1 MGLFA
6 LALYYRFGFGF
17 EFIVGFVFV
26 AALVVISFVDLNV
39 RIVPGMVRLLGDWFR
54 TLLFGQGFLLS
65 NTGIVPSLSSLINVR
80 AGDGFLSK
88 SHFASKISLK
98 SINY

>member
-1 MGLFA
+1 MYSFAELAVPVGTDFLPLFFGRVINALLA

-39 RIVPGMVRLLGDWFR
+39 RTVPGMVRLLGDWFR

-65 NTGIVPSLSSLINVR
+65 NTRTESFPP
-80 AGDGFLSK
+80 
-88 SHFASKISLK
+88 
-98 SINY
+98 